1 MSSRNPFAPL
11 LLLLLLLA
19 FALPARAGD
28 VCVDTVA
35 ELVSAIHA
43 FPNQPDGSTHS
54 IKIVKGTYVVGNQL
68 GGITYSWPEAVGLS
82 IKGGYNPGCSTRD
95 LNPAFTVID
104 GNDQTNS
111 AIQLGLTGDVNAY
124 VDGLTFTRL
133 MGDGYNAAF
142 SLTLNNSSSEQAR
155 YTIQRCRFIHNS
167 SNRIVGM
174 SAPQIRFINNVV
186 ANNQT
191 YGNTP
196 SAVRLYF
203 AYGANS
209 GAIATNNTITA
220 NSGSGLS
227 IRSDTA
233 GQGQTTS
240 RHSEVTNN
248 ILWANGLDLNLTHFD
263 PIQNAITVEGN
274 VIGGYSGST
283 TLGATNLSSDP
294 YFVNVAAENYALQ
307 GVSPAINSGFMFQW
321 FGFPGVDLVG
331 NERVIGTHID
341 RGAFES
347 SLDDRVAFVVTN
359 VGDNGD
365 NQNPLPGSLRAGI
378 KAANAA
384 TVPFRIS
391 FEISGGCPRIIN
403 MMTTMLDVRGDVTI
417 DARTQ
422 PGWSPNTAYGR
433 SDANLCIV
441 LNGAGATTHAF
452 RIPAAAGSIARL
464 SVFGLVF
471 AGFTDTAIRIEKGH
485 NHRIAGNQFGAVPFT
500 AANGSA
506 VRVTGASGGAFIGGY
521 DDPETLNLIAGS
533 TGVGV
538 HLDNTSGGNTVANNL
553 IGFQADGN
561 SAGGNSTG
569 IFVYNSPNNTL
580 QYNFI
585 GYSASTGITLSGPS
599 SHGNLIQYN
608 GIGLDSF
615 GNSPGNSGAGV
626 AIVYGAHYNIVGA
639 PLSGNYG
646 ANFITGNTGSGVWI
660 SPNGGDGNQV
670 LYNIFFD
677 NGAIDIDL
685 GAAGPTAN
693 QPTNPASGPNRLQN
707 YPTLTLAERTS
718 GANPTLTLGGQLHS
732 APNSSYRID
741 FYLGDCDPTAPSRGT
756 ARYWI
761 GRIETTTAASGD
773 ASFSNVFNF
782 YVSNTIPSS
791 RVSATA
797 TSSSGDT
804 SEIGECF
811 AITDVALPD
820 ALFQDGFD

>member
-1 MSSRNPFAPL
+1 MSSRNPFAP
-11 LLLLLLLA
+11 LLLLLLA

-422 PGWSPNTAYGR
+422 PGWSPNTALRPLRCQPVHRVERRGCDRACVSHSRRGR
-433 SDANLCIV
+433 QHCPPVRVRPDI
-441 LNGAGATTHAF
+441 
-452 RIPAAAGSIARL
+452 RRL
-464 SVFGLVF
+464 HRQRRS
-471 AGFTDTAIRIEKGH
+471 ASKMGH

-500 AANGSA
+500 AANGTA

-521 DDPETLNLIAGS
+521 DDPE
-533 TGVGV
+533 
-538 HLDNTSGGNTVANNL
+538 
-553 IGFQADGN
+553 
-561 SAGGNSTG
+561 
-569 IFVYNSPNNTL
+569 
-580 QYNFI
+580 
-585 GYSASTGITLSGPS
+585 
-599 SHGNLIQYN
+599 
-608 GIGLDSF
+608 
-615 GNSPGNSGAGV
+615 
-626 AIVYGAHYNIVGA
+626 
-639 PLSGNYG
+639 
-646 ANFITGNTGSGVWI
+646 
-660 SPNGGDGNQV
+660 
-670 LYNIFFD
+670 
-677 NGAIDIDL
+677 
-685 GAAGPTAN
+685 
-693 QPTNPASGPNRLQN
+693 
-707 YPTLTLAERTS
+707 
-718 GANPTLTLGGQLHS
+718 
-732 APNSSYRID
+732 
-741 FYLGDCDPTAPSRGT
+741 
-756 ARYWI
+756 
-761 GRIETTTAASGD
+761 
-773 ASFSNVFNF
+773 
-782 YVSNTIPSS
+782 
-791 RVSATA
+791 
-797 TSSSGDT
+797 
-804 SEIGECF
+804 
-811 AITDVALPD
+811 
-820 ALFQDGFD
+820 